1 MANGQSRRSTA
12 AKTNGNGNGKATD
25 AVGLGLEVPRLFTT
39 PGTHPYDEIEWE
51 RRNSQIVSYTG
62 KVSFEQDGVE
72 FPSDWSLNA
81 TNIVAEKYFR
91 GKLNTPSREWSVRQ
105 IIDRVADSI
114 VAWGEEQGRFA
125 RPQDAEAFSAEL
137 KHILVTQK
145 ASFNSPVWFNIGVPT
160 RAQQASACQPYH
172 SLVSTPEGLIPIG
185 ELVEKSAV
193 GQKVFDANG
202 LTKIVAVKANGLKE
216 VLRVHTKSGH
226 TLDVTADHLVWRSG
240 TGKASGFVEAGS
252 LEPGDQLHWYRT
264 EAWGEG
270 EIDGLDI
277 AEAALAGWLQSD
289 GFVGQYTGT
298 NRSLT
303 IEAITVTQAER
314 DFVMA
319 AIEYVFPDIHRHTRS
334 VVTKDESLDCKR
346 VRLYGDEL
354 RGFVDKWNLLV
365 RGVDMEVPERLNT
378 APLPIVAVY
387 LQAIF
392 QAEGFVSL
400 RESSSL
406 IGLDM
411 ISERLIRGVQA
422 LLTRFGIYSRVRFK
436 ADPRADRKGC
446 WSLTIRTAG
455 DRRRFADEIGFIDP
469 RKADKLETSFEK
481 PGLAARESKRLEIER
496 MESIG
501 EMDVYDI
508 QTESGEYLSS
518 GGLRV
523 HNCFILHVDDTMDS
537 IADWYRDEMFIFK
550 GGSGSGLNVSNL
562 RSSYEQLGI
571 GGYSSGPVS
580 FMRGADAAA
589 GTIKSGGATRRAAKM
604 VVFNIDH
611 PDIISLR
618 DGSPG
623 FIWCKAVEEKKARA
637 LKKAGFDMAVDSGVD
652 AYSIQY
658 QNANNSIRVTDE
670 YMAAYLEGRD
680 WHTRAVTTGDVIN
693 TYPARDVMKQIS
705 QAAWECADPGMQY
718 HTTVN
723 DWHTAPAAGPITAS
737 NPCSEYMHLDN
748 SPCNLASINLL
759 KFLRDD
765 GTFDTHSFEHTVFTV
780 LLGQAILCVAAD
792 YPTEAIGRNAR
803 GFRQLGIGYA
813 NLGALLMALGAPY
826 DSDIGRTWA
835 AAITSLM
842 QGAAYRASARFAEI
856 VGPYP
861 GTDELP
867 GFAHPENRDATLR
880 VLRKHATFS
889 KVLAQRPTASDRK
902 LDKRLDTYRDEVVGG
917 GESLVA
923 DAELTRVVARANEV
937 WDDTLEA
944 AERFGVENS
953 QVSVLAPTGT
963 IGFMMDC
970 DTTGVEPDLA
980 LKKVKK
986 MVGGGTMSIVNQ
998 TLPRALRR
1006 LGYNEEQLE
1015 AIVAYVDE
1023 NNTVVGAPALR
1034 PEHYDVFA
1042 CSFTTDNLIGHMGH
1056 IKMMAA
1062 VQPFISGAIS
1072 KCVTGDTLVA
1082 TVDGLV
1088 PIGSLHDGEAADTFR
1103 SAVHEVASL
1112 RGTQKTDAF
1121 YYGGVRNVIEV
1132 TLRSGHRITGTPNH
1146 RLLVATDGTLEW
1158 RRLDEIRRGEAV
1170 AQQYGSDL
1178 WSVLPP
1184 LFTDFEPSAP
1194 RCSQKDVSIPLEMTS
1209 ELAFLLGA
1217 YVAEGH
1223 TTRGNWTVTITNSV
1237 DDVLERV
1244 AHAWRSIFS
1253 VEPRIVRQEGKCP
1266 GVVVSSKRIVEF
1278 LEYLGCGARASEKR
1292 IPQAILRS
1300 PKDMVLAFLQGLFL
1314 DAYATTASGS
1324 KVGICVDS
1332 PKMLDSLQA
1341 ILTNLGIV
1349 HGRISKWNADRGKS
1363 YDEVY
1368 ACGDQAKRLVEL
1380 VPFLEPDKAARA
1392 RAISEREHAQST
1404 ADIVPGI
1411 KPRELYEMLPAG
1423 TSGRNGHGTGRS
1435 AFAFLCDL
1443 RTKHVSRR
1451 TLERVAAHPGVVLP
1465 DWLLT
1470 ILADGLHFSPVESV
1484 EGAGMREVFDL
1495 SVPGT
1500 HAFVGNGI
1508 VNHNTVN
1515 VPEQATVEDMEEIF
1529 FEGWRLGLKAVA
1541 MYRDNCKADQPLSA
1555 EAKTVE
1561 EVATVAPAGAK
1572 RNRLPKKRP
1581 SMTYSFR
1588 VADTEGYVN
1597 VGLYPESGEPGE
1609 VFIKVSK
1616 QGSTLAGVMDAFSI
1630 SVSMGLQHGVPLE
1643 TFVEKFMNMTFEP
1656 QGITDDPDVR
1666 FAKSLMDFIFRR
1678 LALDFLPENK
1688 RLALGIKSVQERT
1701 EALDA
1706 VIEVVSET
1714 PVETKGADLAST
1726 ADLVPALDAP
1736 LCSNCGT
1743 RMRPA
1748 GSCFACESCG
1758 STSGC
1763 S

>member
-12 AKTNGNGNGKATD
+12 AKTNGNGNAKATD
-25 AVGLGLEVPRLFTT
+25 APVGIGLEVPRLFTT

-51 RRNSQIVSYTG
+51 RRNSQIVSYAG
-62 KVSFEQDGVE
+62 KVSFEQEGVE

-105 IIDRVADSI
+105 IIDRVVDSI
-114 VAWGEEQGRFA
+114 LAWGEEQGRFA
-125 RPQDAEAFSAEL
+125 RPEDAEAFSAEL

-160 RAQQASACQPYH
+160 RAQQASAC
-172 SLVSTPEGLIPIG
+172 
-185 ELVEKSAV
+185 
-193 GQKVFDANG
+193 
-202 LTKIVAVKANGLKE
+202 
-216 VLRVHTKSGH
+216 
-226 TLDVTADHLVWRSG
+226 
-240 TGKASGFVEAGS
+240 
-252 LEPGDQLHWYRT
+252 
-264 EAWGEG
+264 
-270 EIDGLDI
+270 
-277 AEAALAGWLQSD
+277 
-289 GFVGQYTGT
+289 
-298 NRSLT
+298 
-303 IEAITVTQAER
+303 
-314 DFVMA
+314 
-319 AIEYVFPDIHRHTRS
+319 
-334 VVTKDESLDCKR
+334 
-346 VRLYGDEL
+346 
-354 RGFVDKWNLLV
+354 
-365 RGVDMEVPERLNT
+365 
-378 APLPIVAVY
+378 
-387 LQAIF
+387 
-392 QAEGFVSL
+392 
-400 RESSSL
+400 
-406 IGLDM
+406 
-411 ISERLIRGVQA
+411 
-422 LLTRFGIYSRVRFK
+422 
-436 ADPRADRKGC
+436 
-446 WSLTIRTAG
+446 
-455 DRRRFADEIGFIDP
+455 
-469 RKADKLETSFEK
+469 
-481 PGLAARESKRLEIER
+481 
-496 MESIG
+496 
-501 EMDVYDI
+501 
-508 QTESGEYLSS
+508 
-518 GGLRV
+518 
-523 HNCFILHVDDTMDS
+523 FILHVEDRMDS

-611 PDIISLR
+611 PDIIELR

-680 WHTRAVTTGDVIN
+680 WHTRAVTNGDVIN

-765 GTFDTHSFEHTVFTV
+765 GTFDTHAFEHTVSIV

-792 YPTEAIGRNAR
+792 YPTDAIGRNAR

-826 DSDIGRTWA
+826 DSDVGRTWA

-842 QGAAYRASARFAEI
+842 QGAAYRASARCAEI

-880 VLRKHATFS
+880 VLRKHAVFS

-917 GESLVA
+917 GDSLVT
-923 DAELTRVVARANEV
+923 DAELARVVARANEV
-937 WDDTLEA
+937 WGETLEA
-944 AERFGVENS
+944 AERYGVENS

-1072 KCVTGDTLVA
+1072 K
-1082 TVDGLV
+1082 
-1088 PIGSLHDGEAADTFR
+1088 
-1103 SAVHEVASL
+1103 
-1112 RGTQKTDAF
+1112 
-1121 YYGGVRNVIEV
+1121 
-1132 TLRSGHRITGTPNH
+1132 
-1146 RLLVATDGTLEW
+1146 
-1158 RRLDEIRRGEAV
+1158 
-1170 AQQYGSDL
+1170 
-1178 WSVLPP
+1178 
-1184 LFTDFEPSAP
+1184 
-1194 RCSQKDVSIPLEMTS
+1194 
-1209 ELAFLLGA
+1209 
-1217 YVAEGH
+1217 
-1223 TTRGNWTVTITNSV
+1223 
-1237 DDVLERV
+1237 
-1244 AHAWRSIFS
+1244 
-1253 VEPRIVRQEGKCP
+1253 
-1266 GVVVSSKRIVEF
+1266 
-1278 LEYLGCGARASEKR
+1278 
-1292 IPQAILRS
+1292 
-1300 PKDMVLAFLQGLFL
+1300 
-1314 DAYATTASGS
+1314 
-1324 KVGICVDS
+1324 
-1332 PKMLDSLQA
+1332 
-1341 ILTNLGIV
+1341 
-1349 HGRISKWNADRGKS
+1349 
-1363 YDEVY
+1363 
-1368 ACGDQAKRLVEL
+1368 
-1380 VPFLEPDKAARA
+1380 
-1392 RAISEREHAQST
+1392 
-1404 ADIVPGI
+1404 
-1411 KPRELYEMLPAG
+1411 
-1423 TSGRNGHGTGRS
+1423 
-1435 AFAFLCDL
+1435 
-1443 RTKHVSRR
+1443 
-1451 TLERVAAHPGVVLP
+1451 
-1465 DWLLT
+1465 
-1470 ILADGLHFSPVESV
+1470 
-1484 EGAGMREVFDL
+1484 
-1495 SVPGT
+1495 
-1500 HAFVGNGI
+1500 
-1508 VNHNTVN
+1508 TVN

-1706 VIEVVSET
+1706 TIDVVSDAAI
-1714 PVETKGADLAST
+1714 ETKPSDLGST

-1736 LCSNCGT
+1736 LCSSCGT

-1758 STSGC
+1758 ATSGC